1 MGLVEGSH
9 DAGQEPAGD
18 AAVRLVQRGNGLVA
32 QGDLDGAIAAYS
44 EAIRL
49 DPRSTAGYLGRGV
62 AWGRKGQLK
71 QAIAD
76 ATEVLRLDPGNA
88 AAYRNRG
95 RDRAAAGAWSK
106 AVADF
111 TEAIRLE
118 PGDARAYCDRA
129 TVLNRIGRHAQ
140 AIVDA
145 TEAIQLDPG
154 QALGHNARGYGHL
167 GSGRQRVFT
176 FWRRGNAAA
185 RLADFEQAVADFTE
199 AIRLEPASWDCF
211 VGRAAAY
218 RALGDLANAAR
229 DEAALPPQVRQ
240 DLRSRLR

>member
-1 MGLVEGSH
+1 MGHVEGSH

-32 QGDLDGAIAAYS
+32 RGDLDGAIVAYA

-49 DPRSTAGYLGRGV
+49 DPLATEAYLGRGV

-154 QALGHNARGYGHL
+154 RALGHNARGYGHL
-167 GSGRQRVFT
+167 GRGRQRVFT

-199 AIRLEPASWDCF
+199 AIRLEPTSWDCF

-218 RALGDLANAAR
+218 RALGDPASAAR
-229 DEAALPPQVRQ
+229 DEAALPTPR
-240 DLRSRLR
+240 RR